1 MKTEGKLH
9 FVIKE
14 HLNFCLPFL
23 DLKLFDRYNMVIEL
37 VHKQKGILFTILNL
51 LLAFEHNL

>member
-14 HLNFCLPFL
+14 HLNFCLHFL
-23 DLKLFDRYNMVIEL
+23 DLKLFDRYDMVIEL
-37 VHKQKGILFTILNL
+37 VHEQKGISFTILNL